1 MTRIIA
7 SPMHRT
13 RRRHV
18 IVTLLIWGVL
28 MGLAGQAHAT
38 RIKDVA
44 HFEGVRDNQ
53 LLGYGLVVGL
63 DGTGDNQQAE
73 FTLQSTAAM
82 LSRMGIRVDPKQLLL
97 RNVAAVMVT
106 ASLPGFAQAGSR
118 IDTLVSSIGNARS
131 LAGGTLLMTPLS
143 SVGGETYAMAQGPV
157 QVGGFGAGGAGGGI
171 QKNHLNV
178 GRIPAGAIVE
188 REVEH
193 RLVLNAAGTLKLQ
206 INTPDFS
213 TARNITDAIN
223 RASGMLGGKGK
234 IALLV
239 NSGTVVMR
247 VPEKMQKDTGRF
259 ISYVES
265 IEVYPDAVARV
276 VINSRTGTVVLGE
289 NVRISTVGVAH
300 GGLTVRVEGSSQV
313 SQPSALSGGTTVV
326 TPVTNVTAVEASGSI
341 QMVEAGASLSEI
353 VRALNSLGA
362 KPRDLIDILQAIRK
376 AGGLHAHVEVM

>member
-1 MTRIIA
+1 
-7 SPMHRT
+7 MHRT
-13 RRRHV
+13 RRRHA
-18 IVTLLIWGVL
+18 IVVALICGIL
-28 MGLAGQAHAT
+28 YGLASQAQAA
-38 RIKDVA
+38 RIKDIA

-97 RNVAAVMVT
+97 RNVAAVIVT
-106 ASLPGFAQAGSR
+106 SSLPGFAQAGSR

-143 SVGGETYAMAQGPV
+143 SVTGETYAMAQGAV
-157 QVGGFGAGGAGGGI
+157 QVGGFGASGGSGGI

-239 NSGTVVMR
+239 NSGTVVMK
-247 VPEKMQKDTGRF
+247 VPEKMRKDTGRF

-265 IEVYPDAVARV
+265 IEIYPDAIARV

-300 GGLTVRVEGSSQV
+300 GGLTVRVEGSTQV
-313 SQPSALSGGTTVV
+313 SQPGALSGGSTVV
-326 TPVTNVTAVEASGSI
+326 TPLSRVTATEESGSI
-341 QMVEAGASLSEI
+341 QMVEGGASLSEL
-353 VRALNSLGA
+353 VQALNALGA

>member
-1 MTRIIA
+1 
-7 SPMHRT
+7 
-13 RRRHV
+13 
-18 IVTLLIWGVL
+18 
-28 MGLAGQAHAT
+28 
-38 RIKDVA
+38 
-44 HFEGVRDNQ
+44 
-53 LLGYGLVVGL
+53 
-63 DGTGDNQQAE
+63 
-73 FTLQSTAAM
+73 
-82 LSRMGIRVDPKQLLL
+82 
-97 RNVAAVMVT
+97 
-106 ASLPGFAQAGSR
+106 
-118 IDTLVSSIGNARS
+118 
-131 LAGGTLLMTPLS
+131 MTPLS

-206 INTPDFS
+206 INPPDFS

-300 GGLTVRVEGSSQV
+300 GGLTVRVEGSSQG
-313 SQPSALSGGTTVV
+313 SQPSALSGGTTVS